1 MEVPMGSPKIRPGL
15 SRKATDPLFLCM
27 VGAMILAVASSVAL
41 RAMVAGAGPA
51 AAGASEID
59 LNSHGYLPPSH
70 HPATRKH

>member
-1 MEVPMGSPKIRPGL
+1 MGSRNNQQGL

-51 AAGASEID
+51 AAGASEVD
-59 LNSHGYLPPSH
+59 ADAPHMVA
-70 HPATRKH
+70 PAHRITTRPH